1 MKKKL
6 TYRHLDNDSTMEVI
20 LHLYEE
26 EGHWVAKI
34 ESSADAVKTP
44 TFYGTTIDQ
53 AERQM
58 RKVLER
64 DHELVA
70 EKVIEA

>member
-26 EGHWVAKI
+26 AGHWVARI
-34 ESSADAVKTP
+34 ESVGDAVKTP
-44 TFYGTTIDQ
+44 TFYGTTLEQ

-64 DHELVA
+64 EHELVA